1 MLIYI
6 ASLFL
11 IYIIIPFSTSL
22 VITFILI
29 RIHNKITNKGTN
41 KHNLELK
48 ILDME
53 KQIKEQ
59 REKINLLSEQIEVVF
74 YRTNNTNTKLDSIFS
89 LVTKIDENIL
99 NKSISQ
105 YQAVSPAPTH
115 VSNPNIIQSQ
125 VQTDYNISS
134 NSQLEAVNVDHH
146 NSTIEYILK
155 KLDNNSLTT
164 RELQQIIGRTRE
176 HTSRLMKKLY
186 DNKLVDRDV
195 DSKPFKYTITNE
207 GRKRLIKHSVSKNNY
222 HSDLLKNHE
231 NLIDELSEIRYPEN
245 LNSN

>member
-1 MLIYI
+1 
-6 ASLFL
+6 
-11 IYIIIPFSTSL
+11 
-22 VITFILI
+22 
-29 RIHNKITNKGTN
+29 
-41 KHNLELK
+41 
-48 ILDME
+48 ME

-74 YRTNNTNTKLDSIFS
+74 YRTNNTNTKLDNIFS
-89 LVTKIDENIL
+89 LITKIDENIL

-164 RELQQIIGRTRE
+164 RELQQTIGRTRE

-186 DNKLVDRDV
+186 DNKLVDRDI

-231 NLIDELSEIRYPEN
+231 NLIDGLSEIRYPEN

>member
-1 MLIYI
+1 M
-6 ASLFL
+6 
-11 IYIIIPFSTSL
+11 
-22 VITFILI
+22 
-29 RIHNKITNKGTN
+29 
-41 KHNLELK
+41 HNLELK

-59 REKINLLSEQIEVVF
+59 REKIKLLSEQMEVVF
-74 YRTNNTNTKLDSIFS
+74 YRTNNTSTKLDNIFS
-89 LVTKIDENIL
+89 LITRIDENIL

-164 RELQQIIGRTRE
+164 RELQQTIGRTRE

-195 DSKPFKYTITNE
+195 YSKPFKYSITNE

-231 NLIDELSEIRYPEN
+231 NLIDGLSEIRYPEN

>member
-1 MLIYI
+1 M
-6 ASLFL
+6 
-11 IYIIIPFSTSL
+11 
-22 VITFILI
+22 
-29 RIHNKITNKGTN
+29 
-41 KHNLELK
+41 HNLELK

-59 REKINLLSEQIEVVF
+59 REKIKLLSEQIEVVF
-74 YRTNNTNTKLDSIFS
+74 YRTNNTSTKLDNIFS
-89 LVTKIDENIL
+89 LITKIDENIL

-164 RELQQIIGRTRE
+164 RELQQTIGRTRE

-195 DSKPFKYTITNE
+195 YSKPFKYSITNE

-231 NLIDELSEIRYPEN
+231 NLIDGLSEIRYPEN

>member
-1 MLIYI
+1 M
-6 ASLFL
+6 
-11 IYIIIPFSTSL
+11 
-22 VITFILI
+22 
-29 RIHNKITNKGTN
+29 
-41 KHNLELK
+41 HNLELK

-59 REKINLLSEQIEVVF
+59 REKIKLLSEQMEVVF
-74 YRTNNTNTKLDSIFS
+74 YRTNNTSTKLDNIFS
-89 LVTKIDENIL
+89 LITRIDENIL

-125 VQTDYNISS
+125 VQTDYNNSS

-164 RELQQIIGRTRE
+164 RELQQTIGRTRE

-195 DSKPFKYTITNE
+195 YSKPFKYSITNE

-231 NLIDELSEIRYPEN
+231 NLIDGLSEIRYPEN

>member
-1 MLIYI
+1 M
-6 ASLFL
+6 
-11 IYIIIPFSTSL
+11 
-22 VITFILI
+22 
-29 RIHNKITNKGTN
+29 
-41 KHNLELK
+41 HNLELK

-59 REKINLLSEQIEVVF
+59 REKIKLLAEQMEVVF
-74 YRTNNTNTKLDSIFS
+74 YRTNNTSTKLDNIFS
-89 LVTKIDENIL
+89 LITRIDENIL

-125 VQTDYNISS
+125 VQTDYNNSS

-164 RELQQIIGRTRE
+164 RELQQTIGRTRE

-195 DSKPFKYTITNE
+195 YSKPFKYSITNE

-231 NLIDELSEIRYPEN
+231 NLIDGLSEIRYPEN

>member
-1 MLIYI
+1 M
-6 ASLFL
+6 
-11 IYIIIPFSTSL
+11 
-22 VITFILI
+22 
-29 RIHNKITNKGTN
+29 
-41 KHNLELK
+41 HNLELK

-59 REKINLLSEQIEVVF
+59 REKIKLLSEQIEVVF
-74 YRTNNTNTKLDSIFS
+74 YRTNNTSTKLDNIFS
-89 LVTKIDENIL
+89 LITKIDENIL

-125 VQTDYNISS
+125 VQTDYNNSS

-164 RELQQIIGRTRE
+164 RELQQTIGRTRE

-195 DSKPFKYTITNE
+195 YSKPFKYSITNE

-231 NLIDELSEIRYPEN
+231 NLIDGLSEIRYPEN

>member
-1 MLIYI
+1 MIIYI
-6 ASLFL
+6 ASIFL
-11 IYIIIPFSTSL
+11 IYIIIPFCTGL
-22 VITFILI
+22 VITFILL
-29 RIHNKITNKGTN
+29 RIHNKTTDKGAE
-41 KHNLELK
+41 KHYLELK

-59 REKINLLSEQIEVVF
+59 REKINLLSEQIEIIF
-74 YRTNNTNTKLDSIFS
+74 NRTNRTN
-89 LVTKIDENIL
+89 TKIDENIL
-99 NKSISQ
+99 NKIISQ
-105 YQAVSPAPTH
+105 YHAVSPDSTH
-115 VSNPNIIQSQ
+115 VSNPNIMQSKI
-125 VQTDYNISS
+125 QTDNNNILSPH
-134 NSQLEAVNVDHH
+134 SQLEAVNDDDHH

-164 RELQQIIGRTRE
+164 RELQRSIGRTRE

-186 DNKLVDRDV
+186 DNKLVDRDM

-222 HSDLLKNHE
+222 HSDLLKNPE
-231 NLIDELSEIRYPEN
+231 NLTDGLTEIRYPEN

>member
-1 MLIYI
+1 MIIYI
-6 ASLFL
+6 ASIFL
-11 IYIIIPFSTSL
+11 IYIIIPFCTGL
-22 VITFILI
+22 VITFILL
-29 RIHNKITNKGTN
+29 RIHNKITDKGAK
-41 KHNLELK
+41 KHYLELK

-59 REKINLLSEQIEVVF
+59 REKINLLSEQIEIIF
-74 YRTNNTNTKLDSIFS
+74 NRTN
-89 LVTKIDENIL
+89 TKIDENIL
-99 NKSISQ
+99 NKIISQ
-105 YQAVSPAPTH
+105 YHAVSPDSTH
-115 VSNPNIIQSQ
+115 VSNPNIMQSKI
-125 VQTDYNISS
+125 QTDNNNILSPH
-134 NSQLEAVNVDHH
+134 SQLEAVNDDDHH

-164 RELQQIIGRTRE
+164 RELQRSIGRTRE

-186 DNKLVDRDV
+186 DNKLVDRDM

-222 HSDLLKNHE
+222 HSDLLKNPE
-231 NLIDELSEIRYPEN
+231 NLTDGLTEIRYPEN

>member
-1 MLIYI
+1 M
-6 ASLFL
+6 
-11 IYIIIPFSTSL
+11 
-22 VITFILI
+22 
-29 RIHNKITNKGTN
+29 
-41 KHNLELK
+41 HNLELK

-59 REKINLLSEQIEVVF
+59 REKIKLLSEQIEGVF
-74 YRTNNTNTKLDSIFS
+74 YRTNNTSTKLDNIFS
-89 LVTKIDENIL
+89 LITRIDENIL

-125 VQTDYNISS
+125 VQTDYNNSS

-164 RELQQIIGRTRE
+164 RELQQTIGRTRE

-195 DSKPFKYTITNE
+195 YSKPFKYSITNE

-231 NLIDELSEIRYPEN
+231 NLIDGLSEIRYPEN

>member
-1 MLIYI
+1 M
-6 ASLFL
+6 
-11 IYIIIPFSTSL
+11 
-22 VITFILI
+22 
-29 RIHNKITNKGTN
+29 
-41 KHNLELK
+41 HNLELK

-59 REKINLLSEQIEVVF
+59 REKIKLLSEQIEVVF
-74 YRTNNTNTKLDSIFS
+74 YRTNNTSTKLDNIFS
-89 LVTKIDENIL
+89 LITKIDENIL

-164 RELQQIIGRTRE
+164 RELQQTIGRTRE

-195 DSKPFKYTITNE
+195 YSKPFKYSITIE

-231 NLIDELSEIRYPEN
+231 NLIDGLSEIRHPEN

>member
-1 MLIYI
+1 M
-6 ASLFL
+6 
-11 IYIIIPFSTSL
+11 
-22 VITFILI
+22 
-29 RIHNKITNKGTN
+29 
-41 KHNLELK
+41 HNLELK

-59 REKINLLSEQIEVVF
+59 REKIKLLSEQIEVVF
-74 YRTNNTNTKLDSIFS
+74 YRTNNTSTKLDNIFS
-89 LVTKIDENIL
+89 LITRIDENIL

-164 RELQQIIGRTRE
+164 RELQQTIGRTRE

-195 DSKPFKYTITNE
+195 YSKPFKYSITNE

-231 NLIDELSEIRYPEN
+231 NLIDGLSEIRYPEN

>member
-1 MLIYI
+1 
-6 ASLFL
+6 
-11 IYIIIPFSTSL
+11 
-22 VITFILI
+22 
-29 RIHNKITNKGTN
+29 
-41 KHNLELK
+41 
-48 ILDME
+48 ME

-59 REKINLLSEQIEVVF
+59 REKIKLLSEQIEVVF
-74 YRTNNTNTKLDSIFS
+74 YRTNNTSTKLDNIFS
-89 LVTKIDENIL
+89 LITKIDENIL

-164 RELQQIIGRTRE
+164 RELQQTIGRTRE

-195 DSKPFKYTITNE
+195 YSKPFKYSITNE

-231 NLIDELSEIRYPEN
+231 NLIDGLSEIRYPEN

>member
-1 MLIYI
+1 M
-6 ASLFL
+6 
-11 IYIIIPFSTSL
+11 
-22 VITFILI
+22 
-29 RIHNKITNKGTN
+29 
-41 KHNLELK
+41 HNLELK

-59 REKINLLSEQIEVVF
+59 REKIKLLSEQIEVVF
-74 YRTNNTNTKLDSIFS
+74 YRTNNTNTKLDNIFS
-89 LVTKIDENIL
+89 LITKIDENIL

-125 VQTDYNISS
+125 VQTDYNNSS

-164 RELQQIIGRTRE
+164 RELQQTIGRTRE

-195 DSKPFKYTITNE
+195 YSKPFKYSITNE

-231 NLIDELSEIRYPEN
+231 NLIDGLSEIRYPEN

>member
-1 MLIYI
+1 M
-6 ASLFL
+6 
-11 IYIIIPFSTSL
+11 
-22 VITFILI
+22 
-29 RIHNKITNKGTN
+29 TNKGT
-41 KHNLELK
+41 KKYNLELK

-74 YRTNNTNTKLDSIFS
+74 YRTNKTNTKLDNIISII
-89 LVTKIDENIL
+89 TKIDENIL

-105 YQAVSPAPTH
+105 YHAVSPDLTH
-115 VSNPNIIQSQ
+115 VSNPNIMQSQ
-125 VQTDYNISS
+125 IQTDHNILS
-134 NSQLEAVNVDHH
+134 NSRLETVNDDHH

-164 RELQQIIGRTRE
+164 RELQRSIGRTRE

-186 DNKLVDRDV
+186 DNNLVDRDTV
-195 DSKPFKYTITNE
+195 SKPFKYTITSE
-207 GRKRLIKHSVSKNNY
+207 GRKRLIKHSVLKNNY

-231 NLIDELSEIRYPEN
+231 NLTDGLTEIRYPEN

>member
-1 MLIYI
+1 
-6 ASLFL
+6 
-11 IYIIIPFSTSL
+11 
-22 VITFILI
+22 
-29 RIHNKITNKGTN
+29 
-41 KHNLELK
+41 
-48 ILDME
+48 ME

-59 REKINLLSEQIEVVF
+59 REKISLLSEQMEVVF

-89 LVTKIDENIL
+89 LITKIDENIL

-115 VSNPNIIQSQ
+115 VSNPNIIQSH

-134 NSQLEAVNVDHH
+134 NSQLEALNVDHH

-164 RELQQIIGRTRE
+164 RELQQTIGRTRE

-186 DNKLVDRDV
+186 DNKLVR
-195 DSKPFKYTITNE
+195 
-207 GRKRLIKHSVSKNNY
+207 
-222 HSDLLKNHE
+222 
-231 NLIDELSEIRYPEN
+231 
-245 LNSN
+245 

>member
-1 MLIYI
+1 M
-6 ASLFL
+6 
-11 IYIIIPFSTSL
+11 
-22 VITFILI
+22 
-29 RIHNKITNKGTN
+29 
-41 KHNLELK
+41 HNLELK

-59 REKINLLSEQIEVVF
+59 REKIKLLSEQIEVVF
-74 YRTNNTNTKLDSIFS
+74 YRTNNTSTKLDNIFS
-89 LVTKIDENIL
+89 LITRIDENIL

-125 VQTDYNISS
+125 VQTDYNNSS

-164 RELQQIIGRTRE
+164 RELQQTIGRTRE

-195 DSKPFKYTITNE
+195 YSKPFKYSITNE

-231 NLIDELSEIRYPEN
+231 NLIDGLSEIRYPEN

>member
-1 MLIYI
+1 M
-6 ASLFL
+6 
-11 IYIIIPFSTSL
+11 
-22 VITFILI
+22 
-29 RIHNKITNKGTN
+29 
-41 KHNLELK
+41 HNLELK

-59 REKINLLSEQIEVVF
+59 REKIKLLSEQIEGVF
-74 YRTNNTNTKLDSIFS
+74 YRTNNTSTKLDNIFS
-89 LVTKIDENIL
+89 LITRIDENIL

-164 RELQQIIGRTRE
+164 RELQQTIGRTRE

-195 DSKPFKYTITNE
+195 YSKPFKYSITNE

-231 NLIDELSEIRYPEN
+231 NLIDGLSEIRYPEN

>member
-1 MLIYI
+1 MIIYI
-6 ASLFL
+6 VSIFL
-11 IYIIIPFSTSL
+11 IYIIIPFCTSL
-22 VITFILI
+22 IITFIIL
-29 RIHNKITNKGTN
+29 RIHNKITDKGAK
-41 KHNLELK
+41 KHYLEFK

-59 REKINLLSEQIEVVF
+59 REKINLLSEQIEIIF
-74 YRTNNTNTKLDSIFS
+74 DRTNRTN
-89 LVTKIDENIL
+89 TKIDENIP
-99 NKSISQ
+99 NKIISQ
-105 YQAVSPAPTH
+105 YHAVSPDSTH
-115 VSNPNIIQSQ
+115 VSNPNIMQSKI
-125 VQTDYNISS
+125 QTDYNIL
-134 NSQLEAVNVDHH
+134 SQHSQSEAVNNDDHH

-164 RELQQIIGRTRE
+164 RELQRSIGRTRE

-186 DNKLVDRDV
+186 DNKLVDRDM

-222 HSDLLKNHE
+222 HSDLLKNPENPE
-231 NLIDELSEIRYPEN
+231 NLTDGLTEIRYPEN